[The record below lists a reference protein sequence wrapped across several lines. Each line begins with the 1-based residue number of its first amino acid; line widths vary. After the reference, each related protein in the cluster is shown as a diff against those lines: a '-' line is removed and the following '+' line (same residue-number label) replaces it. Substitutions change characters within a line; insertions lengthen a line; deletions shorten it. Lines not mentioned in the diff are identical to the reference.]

1 MLLITVARTASLIRQ
16 SLLPTP
22 FPGLLR
28 YLHRL
33 LVMLVFLPLFLC
45 LQALHWLGFLIDEIL
60 FRGYRDVEVRE
71 PVFVLGVPRSG
82 TTFMHRLLA
91 HHDDF
96 TTFTTWECFL
106 APSVT
111 ERFLWLGLG
120 AIDRRIGRP
129 LGRLLG
135 WLERRVFG
143 WLDDVHPMSF
153 EAPEEDYFALLPVLS
168 CFILIVPF
176 PEADWLWRLG
186 RFDRDASPKE
196 RARLLR
202 WYRRCLQKHLYVR
215 GQDKVLLSKNAS
227 FAGMAGSLV
236 EEFPDCRLILCER
249 DALAVIHSQFNSL
262 QGGMRLF
269 AVSESNLAFKNNLL
283 DCLKF
288 YYENLDAV
296 RLRHPQSQVYRV
308 PLWSLSSEPR
318 RVMEEV
324 AADLNLE
331 IPASLE
337 AELAD
342 YETEQRPRQR
352 TAVSSSALAGWGLDA
367 EELARRFS
375 AWRHEEGLRI

>member
-1 MLLITVARTASLIRQ
+1 MLLITVARTFSLIRQ

-22 FPGLLR
+22 FPGVAR

-33 LVMLVFLPLFLC
+33 LVLLLFLPLFLG
-45 LQALHWLGFLIDEIL
+45 LQFMHWIGFLIDEIL
-60 FRGYRDVEVRE
+60 FRGYRDIEVRE

-91 HHDDF
+91 HHDNF

-106 APSVT
+106 APSIT
-111 ERFLWLGLG
+111 ERYLWLGLG
-120 AIDRRIGRP
+120 AIDRRVGRP

-135 WLERRVFG
+135 WLEGRVFG

-153 EAPEEDYFALLPVLS
+153 DAPEEDYFALLPVLC

-176 PEADWLWRLG
+176 PEAAWLWRLG
-186 RFDRDASPKE
+186 RFDRDASPGE

-202 WYRRCLQKHLYVR
+202 WYRRCLQRHLYVR

-227 FAGMAGSLV
+227 FAGMAGSLID
-236 EEFPDCRLILCER
+236 EFPDCRLILCER

-269 AVSESNLAFKNNLL
+269 AVSENDSRFKHKLL
-283 DCLKF
+283 DCLNF

-296 RLRHPQSQVYRV
+296 SARHPGEQVYRV

-324 AADLNLE
+324 AADLKLR

-337 AELAD
+337 QELAL
-342 YETEQRPRQR
+342 YEADQRPRQR
-352 TAVSSSALAGWGLDA
+352 TTVSGSALAGWGFDA
-367 EELARRFS
+367 EELGRRFS
-375 AWRHEEGLRI
+375 AWRHDEGLRI